1 MNRVFIPLLFTIFTL
16 LLISKENFAQFIP
29 KEKPQEVASMSRFY
43 WESSFG
49 LQIGGIT
56 NVEISPA
63 LGYTLVKNFSA
74 GVGISYI
81 FYQNNYYV
89 PAYRTNI
96 FGGSTYLRY
105 QIIDRFLIQGEV
117 QLLNYDSFDDF
128 TGEKIRKTVPGYLL
142 GVGYRQWFSDK
153 MFGDI
158 FLLWNFN
165 DVNDYPY
172 NNPILRITF
181 GGFIKG

>member
-1 MNRVFIPLLFTIFTL
+1 MQEEPYYFCCLPYIISIFTIRLCIHNLIAMNRVFLPLLFTIFTL

-96 FGGSTYLRY
+96 FGGSTYLRH
-105 QIIDRFLIQGEV
+105 QIIDRF
-117 QLLNYDSFDDF
+117 
-128 TGEKIRKTVPGYLL
+128 
-142 GVGYRQWFSDK
+142 
-153 MFGDI
+153 
-158 FLLWNFN
+158 FL
-165 DVNDYPY
+165 
-172 NNPILRITF
+172 T
-181 GGFIKG
+181 